1 MGASGSKFKPLNR
14 AFDVRFDF
22 SILKLQMF
30 STLIRGISMTS
41 FGTNSRQIAVL
52 ACKSSPLQAYLKD
65 EAVEKDII
73 RTNLNPAASGT
84 GGQSRSDDSTLKGS
98 SESGSCGD
106 DTLKRSYRSVL
117 VGRGK

>member
-1 MGASGSKFKPLNR
+1 MGHEDVSVLFKYR
-14 AFDVRFDF
+14 R
-22 SILKLQMF
+22 IKE
-30 STLIRGISMTS
+30 R
-41 FGTNSRQIAVL
+41 
-52 ACKSSPLQAYLKD
+52 
-65 EAVEKDII
+65 VEKDII

-117 VGRGK
+117 VGRGKRTALNTINPDCKG